1 MEPPKQEQLGY
12 LWDVYKYRHGL
23 CWQAVYKIV
32 AVVIVLAVLPYAK
45 VELIEF
51 LGQWM
56 LVPPII
62 GTLFAAFG
70 VFVVNNELKLFSYVK
85 VAHHSL
91 EKQFLESVLKD
102 DKVRKKAVDPLDYKN
117 YKKARWTSFDIFV
130 HILMLILFLLSLG
143 NIMFLADSG
152 FLTCR

>member
-1 MEPPKQEQLGY
+1 MSDVSKATEECSPIQTQLSH
-12 LWDVYKYRHGL
+12 LWDEYKYRHSL

-56 LVPPII
+56 LVPSLI
-62 GTLFAAFG
+62 GTLLAAFG

-91 EKQFLESVLKD
+91 EKQFLENLLKD
-102 DKVRKKAVDPLDYKN
+102 DKISKKAVE
-117 YKKARWTSFDIFV
+117 
-130 HILMLILFLLSLG
+130 
-143 NIMFLADSG
+143 
-152 FLTCR
+152 